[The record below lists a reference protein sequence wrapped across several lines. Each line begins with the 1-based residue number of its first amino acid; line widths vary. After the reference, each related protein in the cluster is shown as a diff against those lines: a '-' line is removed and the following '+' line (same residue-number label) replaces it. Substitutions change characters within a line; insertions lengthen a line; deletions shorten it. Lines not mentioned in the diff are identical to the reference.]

1 MQIHMRRLAHELN
14 LGALG
19 EAGASMLPAETSS
32 ALDEIA
38 ADSSWPYLAI

>member
-1 MQIHMRRLAHELN
+1 LANELN

-19 EAGASMLPAETSS
+19 EPGASALPRAKVVAETSS